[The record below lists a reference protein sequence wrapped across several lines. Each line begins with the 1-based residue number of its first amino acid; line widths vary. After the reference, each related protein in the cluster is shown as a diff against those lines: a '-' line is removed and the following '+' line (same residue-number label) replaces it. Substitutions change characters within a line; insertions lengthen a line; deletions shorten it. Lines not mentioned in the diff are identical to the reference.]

1 MPVIRFTVTVLFLGN
16 NESGFGEVGGNM
28 DYQHSFKKKGE
39 LLTFSYRFSHSPN
52 NSEANTDYEDTL
64 NVPYLL
70 QKPNIFKNDAS
81 TQRAYGSI
89 GLYQSDKFDTQH

>member
-1 MPVIRFTVTVLFLGN
+1 MCLSLIHISVYGYGSLGN

-52 NSEANTDYEDTL
+52 NLSLIHIYVATMNDKWL
-64 NVPYLL
+64 NLSFKTGNCSILITFVLYHNLL
-70 QKPNIFKNDAS
+70 KL
-81 TQRAYGSI
+81 G
-89 GLYQSDKFDTQH
+89 